1 MSRPGGMLTRVCYVI
16 PTLQVG
22 GTERQLLALM
32 KGLIRDHELTVV
44 CTREAGALVG
54 DARRIGVY
62 AHELNGS
69 GGWDFTM
76 RRRIRHIFRS
86 HRPDVVHTFMFGF
99 DLAANRAA
107 RETGVPVVISS
118 RRQLA
123 TWKKPR
129 HVRVQRKANQLVDCI
144 VANSNAVAEFAA
156 TQEGLDLDRYR
167 VIPNGIDADAFVSA
181 ADLHQVR
188 LRFKIPFHT
197 QVVGMVANF
206 SPVKDHALFLA
217 IAEELMRRRADVHFL
232 LVGSGPLRDEVMNR
246 VRKQGWSDRFTRVA
260 AIEEVPDLYKVM
272 SVSVLCSQVEGFPN
286 AVIESM
292 AAGRP
297 VVAAAV
303 GGIPEVIE
311 DGVTGRLV
319 QTRSAAAFADAIE
332 QVLDRE
338 KESAAMA
345 ARAAVYVRNTLSLD
359 RMVDAYRNLYR
370 EMLIQS
376 VRRGA

>member
-62 AHELNGS
+62 VHELNGG

-129 HVRVQRKANQLVDCI
+129 HVRIQRKANQLVDCI

-156 TQEGLDLDRYR
+156 AQEGLDLDRYR

-197 QVVGMVANF
+197 QVVGIVANF
-206 SPVKDHALFLA
+206 SPVKDHAFFLA

-246 VRKQGWSDRFTRVA
+246 VRKQGWTDRFTRVA

-319 QTRSAAAFADAIE
+319 QTRTATAFADAIE

-345 ARAAVYVRNTLSLD
+345 ARAAVYVRNTLNMD

>member
-1 MSRPGGMLTRVCYVI
+1 MSRPGGMLPRVCYVI
-16 PTLQVG
+16 PSLQVG

-32 KGLIRDHELTVV
+32 KGLIRNHELTVV

-54 DARRIGVY
+54 DARRMGVY
-62 AHELNGS
+62 VHELNGS

-129 HVRVQRKANQLVDCI
+129 HIRVQRKANQLVDCI

-156 TQEGLDLDRYR
+156 AQEGLEIDRYR

-206 SPVKDHALFLA
+206 SPVKDHAFFLA

-232 LVGSGPLRDEVMNR
+232 LVGSGPLRDEVMTR
-246 VRKQGWSDRFTRVA
+246 IRKQGWTDRFTRVA
-260 AIEEVPDLYKVM
+260 AIEEVPDLYNVM
-272 SVSVLCSQVEGFPN
+272 SVSVLCSKVEGFPN

-319 QTRSAAAFADAIE
+319 QTRTATAFADAIE

-345 ARAAVYVRNTLSLD
+345 ARAAVYVRSTLNMD
-359 RMVDAYRNLYR
+359 RMVDAYRDLYR

>member
-1 MSRPGGMLTRVCYVI
+1 MTRPGGMLTRVCYVI
-16 PTLQVG
+16 PSLQTG

-32 KGLIRDHELTVV
+32 KGLISDHELTVV
-44 CTREAGALVG
+44 CTRAAGALVG
-54 DARRIGVY
+54 DARRLGVY
-62 AHELNGS
+62 VHELNGG

-76 RRRIRHIFRS
+76 RRRVRRVFRS
-86 HRPDVVHTFMFGF
+86 HRPDVVHSFMFGF

-129 HVRVQRKANQLVDCI
+129 HIRIQRKANQLVDCI
-144 VANSNAVAEFAA
+144 VANSKAVAEFAA
-156 TQEGLDLDRYR
+156 AQEGGERDFYR
-167 VIPNGIDADAFVSA
+167 VIPNGIDADAFVSP
-181 ADLHQVR
+181 ADLHQIR

-197 QVVGMVANF
+197 HVVGIVANF
-206 SPVKDHALFLA
+206 SPVKDHFLFLDT
-217 IAEELMRRRADVHFL
+217 AEELMRRRADVHFL
-232 LVGSGPLRDEVMNR
+232 LVGSGPLRDEVMAR
-246 VRKQGWSDRFTRVA
+246 IRKQAWDDRFTRVA
-260 AIEEVPDLYKVM
+260 AFEEVPDLYKVM
-272 SVSVLCSQVEGFPN
+272 SVSVLCSRVEGFPN

-303 GGIPEVIE
+303 GGIPEIVE

-319 QTRSAAAFADAIE
+319 QNRTPVDFADAIE
-332 QVLDRE
+332 QVLDHPE
-338 KESAAMA
+338 ESAAMA
-345 ARAAVYVRNTLSLD
+345 ARASEYVRNTLTLD
-359 RMVDAYRNLYR
+359 RMVAAYRNLYR

-376 VRRGA
+376 IRRGA

>member
-1 MSRPGGMLTRVCYVI
+1 MLPRVCYVI
-16 PTLQVG
+16 PSLQVG

-32 KGLIRDHELTVV
+32 KGLIRNHELTVV

-54 DARRIGVY
+54 DARRMGVY
-62 AHELNGS
+62 VHELNGS

-129 HVRVQRKANQLVDCI
+129 HIRVQRKANQLVDCI

-156 TQEGLDLDRYR
+156 AQEGLEIDRYR

-206 SPVKDHALFLA
+206 SPVKDHAFFLA

-232 LVGSGPLRDEVMNR
+232 LVGSGPLRDEVMTR
-246 VRKQGWSDRFTRVA
+246 IRKQGWTDRFTRVA
-260 AIEEVPDLYKVM
+260 AIEEVPDLYNVM
-272 SVSVLCSQVEGFPN
+272 SVSVLCSKVEGFPN

-319 QTRSAAAFADAIE
+319 QTRTATAFADAIE

-345 ARAAVYVRNTLSLD
+345 ARAAVYVRSTLNMD
-359 RMVDAYRNLYR
+359 RMVDAYRDLYR

>member
-16 PTLQVG
+16 PSLQVG

-44 CTREAGALVG
+44 CTRETGALVG

-62 AHELNGS
+62 VHELNGG

-86 HRPDVVHTFMFGF
+86 HRPDVAHTFMFGF

-129 HVRVQRKANQLVDCI
+129 HVRIQRKANQLVDCI

-156 TQEGLDLDRYR
+156 TQEGLNIDRYR

-181 ADLHQVR
+181 TDLHQVR

-232 LVGSGPLRDEVMNR
+232 LVGGGPLRDEVMNR
-246 VRKQGWSDRFTRVA
+246 VRKQGWTDRFTRVA

-319 QTRSAAAFADAIE
+319 QTRTAAAFADAIE

-345 ARAAVYVRNTLSLD
+345 ARAAVHVRSTLNMD

>member
-1 MSRPGGMLTRVCYVI
+1 MTRPGAMLTRVCYVI
-16 PTLQVG
+16 PSLQTG

-32 KGLIRDHELTVV
+32 KGLIPDHELTVV
-44 CTREAGALVG
+44 CTRETGALVG
-54 DARRIGVY
+54 DARRLGVY
-62 AHELNGS
+62 VHELNGG

-76 RRRIRHIFRS
+76 RRRIRRVFRS
-86 HRPDVVHTFMFGF
+86 HRPDVVHSFMFGF

-129 HVRVQRKANQLVDCI
+129 HIRIQRKANQLVDCI
-144 VANSNAVAEFAA
+144 VANSKAVAEFAA
-156 TQEGLDLDRYR
+156 AQEGGGHDFYR
-167 VIPNGIDADAFVSA
+167 VIPNGIDADAFVSP
-181 ADLHQVR
+181 ADLNQIR

-197 QVVGMVANF
+197 HVVGIVANF
-206 SPVKDHALFLA
+206 SPVKDHALFLDT
-217 IAEELMRRRADVHFL
+217 AEELMRRRADVHFL
-232 LVGSGPLRDEVMNR
+232 LVGSGPLRDEVMAR
-246 VRKQGWSDRFTRVA
+246 IRKQAWDDRFTRVA
-260 AIEEVPDLYKVM
+260 AFEEIPDLYKVM
-272 SVSVLCSQVEGFPN
+272 SVSVLCSRVEGFPN

-303 GGIPEVIE
+303 GGIPEIVE

-319 QTRSAAAFADAIE
+319 QNRTPVDFADAIE
-332 QVLDRE
+332 QVLDHPE
-338 KESAAMA
+338 ESAAMA
-345 ARAAVYVRNTLSLD
+345 ARASDYVRNTLTLD
-359 RMVDAYRNLYR
+359 RMVTAYRNLYR

-376 VRRGA
+376 IRRGA

>member
-1 MSRPGGMLTRVCYVI
+1 MTRPGGMLTRVCYVI
-16 PTLQVG
+16 PSLQTG

-32 KGLIRDHELTVV
+32 KGLISDHELTVV

-54 DARRIGVY
+54 DARRLGVY
-62 AHELNGS
+62 VHELNG
-69 GGWDFTM
+69 GAGWDFTM
-76 RRRIRHIFRS
+76 RRRIRHVFRS

-129 HVRVQRKANQLVDCI
+129 HIRIQRKANQLVDCI
-144 VANSNAVAEFAA
+144 VANSKAVAEFAA
-156 TQEGLDLDRYR
+156 AQEGTEPDFYR
-167 VIPNGIDADAFVSA
+167 VIPNGIDADTFVSP
-181 ADLHQVR
+181 ADLNQIR

-197 QVVGMVANF
+197 HVVGIVANF
-206 SPVKDHALFLA
+206 SPVKDHALFLD
-217 IAEELMRRRADVHFL
+217 IADELMRRRADVHFL
-232 LVGSGPLRDEVMNR
+232 LVGSGPLRDEVMAR
-246 VRKQGWSDRFTRVA
+246 IHKQAWDDRFTRVA
-260 AIEEVPDLYKVM
+260 AFEEIPDLYKVM
-272 SVSVLCSQVEGFPN
+272 SVSVLCSRVEGFPN

-303 GGIPEVIE
+303 GGIPEILE
-311 DGVTGRLV
+311 DGVTGKLV
-319 QTRSAAAFADAIE
+319 RNRTPVDFADAIE
-332 QVLDRE
+332 LVLDRPE
-338 KESAAMA
+338 DSAVLA
-345 ARAAVYVRNTLSLD
+345 ARASEYVRNTLTLD
-359 RMVDAYRNLYR
+359 RMVAAYRNLYR

-376 VRRGA
+376 IRRGA